1 MKKATHQQKI
11 FEQSYKEI
19 ETYKI
24 KLINFVIRFLK
35 RYYQLLLINDLQI
48 NALLR
53 QLEKDFKKYGIN
65 TPICKSCL
73 NLARFLAKKL
83 KQDTQETDGIILAT
97 LLMKRFE
104 KLRVY
109 QRFISLVNQEVRNK
123 EASVKEKIIR
133 QLTSYGIENREHFA
147 LVSKHLDSAIDH
159 IDFQGKL
166 YLLTNDLQESELLL
180 ASKLGI
186 TRTLASV
193 MHDKPYLITRPN
205 CRHYFITLS
214 ESDIGSKSVDTLLKE
229 NKMITKVGSRVIKNL
244 RNNTSI
250 KLNYYKEL
258 YKVRK
263 IPYLAKRIRK
273 LKELVE
279 K

>member
-65 TPICKSCL
+65 TPICKNCL
-73 NLARFLAKKL
+73 NLARFLALKL
-83 KQDTQETDGIILAT
+83 KQDTKELDGIILAT

-123 EASVKEKIIR
+123 EASVKEKVIR

-180 ASKLGI
+180 ARKIGI

-214 ESDIGSKSVDTLLKE
+214 ESDIGNKSVDTLLKE

-258 YKVRK
+258 YKVRRV
-263 IPYLAKRIRK
+263 PYLAKRIKK

>member
-35 RYYQLLLINDLQI
+35 RYYQLLLITDLQI

-65 TPICKSCL
+65 TPICKKCL
-73 NLARFLAKKL
+73 NLARFLVNKL
-83 KQDTQETDGIILAT
+83 KQDTKETDGIILAT

-123 EASVKEKIIR
+123 EASVKERVIR

-159 IDFQGKL
+159 LDFQGKL

-186 TRTLASV
+186 NKTLASV

-258 YKVRK
+258 YKVRRV
-263 IPYLAKRIRK
+263 PYLAKRIKK

>member
-35 RYYQLLLINDLQI
+35 RYYQLLLISDLQI

-65 TPICKSCL
+65 TPIYKNCL
-73 NLARFLAKKL
+73 NLARFLASKL
-83 KQDTQETDGIILAT
+83 KNDTQETDGIILAT

-123 EASVKEKIIR
+123 EASVKERVIR

-159 IDFQGKL
+159 IDFQGKI

-180 ASKLGI
+180 ANKLGI
-186 TRTLASV
+186 NKTLSSV

-214 ESDIGSKSVDTLLKE
+214 ESDIGNKSVDTLLKE

-258 YKVRK
+258 YKVRRV
-263 IPYLAKRIRK
+263 PYLASRIKK

>member
-35 RYYQLLLINDLQI
+35 RYYQLLLITDLQI

-65 TPICKSCL
+65 TPICKKCL
-73 NLARFLAKKL
+73 NLARFLASKL
-83 KQDTQETDGIILAT
+83 KHDTQETDGIILAT

-123 EASVKEKIIR
+123 EASVKERVIR

-159 IDFQGKL
+159 TDYQGKI

-186 TRTLASV
+186 NKTLSSV

-258 YKVRK
+258 YKVRRV
-263 IPYLAKRIRK
+263 PYLASRIKK

>member
-35 RYYQLLLINDLQI
+35 RYYQLLLISDLQI

-65 TPICKSCL
+65 TPICKKCL
-73 NLARFLAKKL
+73 NLARFLASKL
-83 KQDTQETDGIILAT
+83 KNDTQETDGIILAT

-123 EASVKEKIIR
+123 EASVKEKVIR

-159 IDFQGKL
+159 IDFQGKI

-180 ASKLGI
+180 ANKLGI
-186 TRTLASV
+186 NKTLASV

-214 ESDIGSKSVDTLLKE
+214 ESDIGNKSVDTLLKE

-258 YKVRK
+258 YKVRRV
-263 IPYLAKRIRK
+263 PYLASRIKK

>member
-35 RYYQLLLINDLQI
+35 RYYQLLLITDLQI

-65 TPICKSCL
+65 TPICKKCL
-73 NLARFLAKKL
+73 NLARFLALKL

-123 EASVKEKIIR
+123 EASVKERVIR

-159 IDFQGKL
+159 VNYQGKI

-180 ASKLGI
+180 ANKLGI
-186 TRTLASV
+186 NKTLASV

-214 ESDIGSKSVDTLLKE
+214 ESDIGNKSVDTLLKE

-258 YKVRK
+258 YKVRRV
-263 IPYLAKRIRK
+263 PYLASRIKK

>member
-35 RYYQLLLINDLQI
+35 RYYQLLLISDLQI

-65 TPICKSCL
+65 TPICKKCL
-73 NLARFLAKKL
+73 NLARFLANKL
-83 KQDTQETDGIILAT
+83 KQDTKETDGIILAT

-123 EASVKEKIIR
+123 ETSVKEKVIR

-159 IDFQGKL
+159 INYQGKI

-180 ASKLGI
+180 ARKLGI
-186 TRTLASV
+186 DRTLASV

-214 ESDIGSKSVDTLLKE
+214 ESDIGNKSVDTLLKE

-263 IPYLAKRIRK
+263 IPYLAKRIKK

>member
-1 MKKATHQQKI
+1 MKKATRQQKI

-35 RYYQLLLINDLQI
+35 RYYQLLLISTLQI

-65 TPICKSCL
+65 TPICKKCL
-73 NLARFLAKKL
+73 NLARFLANKL
-83 KQDTQETDGIILAT
+83 KQDTKELDGIILAT

-123 EASVKEKIIR
+123 EASVKERVIR

-159 IDFQGKL
+159 INYQGKI

-180 ASKLGI
+180 ANKLGI
-186 TRTLASV
+186 NKTLTSV

-258 YKVRK
+258 YKVRRV
-263 IPYLAKRIRK
+263 PYIASRIKK

>member
-35 RYYQLLLINDLQI
+35 RYYQLLLITDLQI

-65 TPICKSCL
+65 TPICKKCL
-73 NLARFLAKKL
+73 NLARFLANKL

-109 QRFISLVNQEVRNK
+109 QRFISLVNQEVRSK
-123 EASVKEKIIR
+123 EASVKERVIR

-159 IDFQGKL
+159 TDYQGKI

-186 TRTLASV
+186 NKTLSSV

-258 YKVRK
+258 YKVRRV
-263 IPYLAKRIRK
+263 PYLASRIKK

>member
-65 TPICKSCL
+65 TPIYKNCL
-73 NLARFLAKKL
+73 NLARFLASKL
-83 KQDTQETDGIILAT
+83 KHDTQETDGIILAT

-123 EASVKEKIIR
+123 EASVKEKVIR

-258 YKVRK
+258 YKVKK
-263 IPYLAKRIRK
+263 IPYLASRIKK

>member
-1 MKKATHQQKI
+1 MKKATRQQKI

-19 ETYKI
+19 ENYKI

-65 TPICKSCL
+65 TPICKNCL
-73 NLARFLAKKL
+73 NLARFLASKL
-83 KQDTQETDGIILAT
+83 KKDAQETDGIILAT

-109 QRFISLVNQEVRNK
+109 QRFIHLVNQEVRNK
-123 EASVKEKIIR
+123 EASVKEKVIR
-133 QLTSYGIENREHFA
+133 QFTSYGIENREHFA

-159 IDFQGKL
+159 IDFQGKI

-180 ASKLGI
+180 ANKLGI
-186 TRTLASV
+186 NKTLSSV

-214 ESDIGSKSVDTLLKE
+214 ESDIGNKSVDTLLKE

-263 IPYLAKRIRK
+263 IPYLASRIKK

>member
-65 TPICKSCL
+65 TPIYKNCL
-73 NLARFLAKKL
+73 NLARFLASKL
-83 KQDTQETDGIILAT
+83 KQVTQETDGIILAT

-123 EASVKEKIIR
+123 EASVKEKVIR

-186 TRTLASV
+186 NKTLASV

-258 YKVRK
+258 YKVKK
-263 IPYLAKRIRK
+263 IPYLASRIKK

>member
-35 RYYQLLLINDLQI
+35 RYYQLLLISDLQI

-65 TPICKSCL
+65 TPIYKNCL
-73 NLARFLAKKL
+73 NLARFLASKL
-83 KQDTQETDGIILAT
+83 KKETQETDGIILAT

-123 EASVKEKIIR
+123 EASVKEKVIR

-159 IDFQGKL
+159 IDFQGKI

-180 ASKLGI
+180 ANKLGI
-186 TRTLASV
+186 NKTLSSV

-214 ESDIGSKSVDTLLKE
+214 ESDIGNKSVDTLLKE

-258 YKVRK
+258 YKVRRV
-263 IPYLAKRIRK
+263 PYLASRIKK

>member
-19 ETYKI
+19 ENYKI

-35 RYYQLLLINDLQI
+35 RYYQLLLISDLQI

-123 EASVKEKIIR
+123 EANVKEKIIR

-186 TRTLASV
+186 NKTLASV

-258 YKVRK
+258 YKVRR
-263 IPYLAKRIRK
+263 IPYLAKRIKK

>member
-35 RYYQLLLINDLQI
+35 RYYQLLLISTLQI

-65 TPICKSCL
+65 TPICKKCL
-73 NLARFLAKKL
+73 NLARFLVNKL
-83 KQDTQETDGIILAT
+83 KQDTKETDGIILAT

-123 EASVKEKIIR
+123 EASVKERVIR

-159 IDFQGKL
+159 IDFQGKI

-180 ASKLGI
+180 ANKLGI
-186 TRTLASV
+186 NKTLASV

-214 ESDIGSKSVDTLLKE
+214 ESDIGNKSVDTLLKE

-258 YKVRK
+258 YKVRRV
-263 IPYLAKRIRK
+263 PYLASRIKK

>member
-48 NALLR
+48 NAILR

-258 YKVRK
+258 YKVRR
-263 IPYLAKRIRK
+263 IPYLAKRIKK

>member
-35 RYYQLLLINDLQI
+35 RYYQLLLISDLQI

-65 TPICKSCL
+65 TPICKKCL
-73 NLARFLAKKL
+73 NLARFLASKL
-83 KQDTQETDGIILAT
+83 KHDTQETDGIILAT

-123 EASVKEKIIR
+123 EASVKERIIR

-159 IDFQGKL
+159 LDFQGKI

-180 ASKLGI
+180 ANKLGI
-186 TRTLASV
+186 NKTLSSV

-214 ESDIGSKSVDTLLKE
+214 ESDIGNKSVDTLLKE

-258 YKVRK
+258 YKVRRV
-263 IPYLAKRIRK
+263 PYLASRIKK

>member
-1 MKKATHQQKI
+1 MKKATRQQKI

-19 ETYKI
+19 ENYKI
-24 KLINFVIRFLK
+24 KLLNFVIRFLK
-35 RYYQLLLINDLQI
+35 RYYQLLLISTLQI

-65 TPICKSCL
+65 TPIYKNCL
-73 NLARFLAKKL
+73 NLAHLLANKL
-83 KQDTQETDGIILAT
+83 KQDTQAT

-104 KLRVY
+104 KLKVY
-109 QRFISLVNQEVRNK
+109 ERFIKLVNQEVRNK
-123 EASVKEKIIR
+123 EASVKERIIK
-133 QLTSYGIENREHFA
+133 QFTSYGIENREHFA

-159 IDFQGKL
+159 EDYQGKL

-180 ASKLGI
+180 ARRLGI
-186 TRTLASV
+186 DKTLASV

-263 IPYLAKRIRK
+263 IPYLAKRIKK

>member
-1 MKKATHQQKI
+1 MKKATRQQKI

-19 ETYKI
+19 ENYKI
-24 KLINFVIRFLK
+24 KLLNFVIRFLK
-35 RYYQLLLINDLQI
+35 RYYQLLLISTLQI

-65 TPICKSCL
+65 TPICKNCL
-73 NLARFLAKKL
+73 NLAHLLANKL

-104 KLRVY
+104 KLKVY
-109 QRFISLVNQEVRNK
+109 ERFIKLVNQEVRNK
-123 EASVKEKIIR
+123 EASVKERIIK
-133 QLTSYGIENREHFA
+133 QFTSYGIENREHFS

-159 IDFQGKL
+159 EDYQGKL

-186 TRTLASV
+186 NRTLASV

-214 ESDIGSKSVDTLLKE
+214 ESDIGNKSVDTLLKE

-263 IPYLAKRIRK
+263 IPYLAKRIKK

>member
-35 RYYQLLLINDLQI
+35 RYYQLLLISDLQI

-65 TPICKSCL
+65 TPICKKCL
-73 NLARFLAKKL
+73 NLARFLASKL
-83 KQDTQETDGIILAT
+83 KQDTKGTDGIILAT

-109 QRFISLVNQEVRNK
+109 QRAISLVNQEVRNK
-123 EASVKEKIIR
+123 EASVKERIIR
-133 QLTSYGIENREHFA
+133 QLTSYGIENREHFV
-147 LVSKHLDSAIDH
+147 LVSKHFDSAIDH
-159 IDFQGKL
+159 ADYQGKI

-180 ASKLGI
+180 ARKIGI

-258 YKVRK
+258 YKVRRV
-263 IPYLAKRIRK
+263 PYLAGRIKK

>member
-1 MKKATHQQKI
+1 MKKATRQQKI

-19 ETYKI
+19 ENYKI
-24 KLINFVIRFLK
+24 KLLNFVIRFLK
-35 RYYQLLLINDLQI
+35 RYYQLLLISTLQI

-65 TPICKSCL
+65 TPIYKNCL
-73 NLARFLAKKL
+73 NLAHLLANKL

-104 KLRVY
+104 KLKVY
-109 QRFISLVNQEVRNK
+109 ERFIKLVNQEVRNK
-123 EASVKEKIIR
+123 EASVKERIIK
-133 QLTSYGIENREHFA
+133 QFTSYGIENREHFA

-159 IDFQGKL
+159 LNYQGKL

-186 TRTLASV
+186 NRTLASV

-263 IPYLAKRIRK
+263 IPYLAKRIKK

>member
-65 TPICKSCL
+65 TPICKNCL
-73 NLARFLAKKL
+73 NLARFLASKL
-83 KQDTQETDGIILAT
+83 KKDTQETDGIILAT

-123 EASVKEKIIR
+123 ETSVKERVIR

-180 ASKLGI
+180 ANKLGI

-214 ESDIGSKSVDTLLKE
+214 ESDIGNKSVDTLLKE

-258 YKVRK
+258 YKVRRV
-263 IPYLAKRIRK
+263 PYLAKRIKK

>member
-48 NALLR
+48 NELLR

-65 TPICKSCL
+65 TPICKKCL
-73 NLARFLAKKL
+73 NLARFLASKL
-83 KQDTQETDGIILAT
+83 KKDTQETDGIILAT

-123 EASVKEKIIR
+123 EANVKEKIIR

-159 IDFQGKL
+159 LDFQGKI

-180 ASKLGI
+180 ANKLGI
-186 TRTLASV
+186 NRTLSSV

-263 IPYLAKRIRK
+263 IPYLAKRIKK

>member
-1 MKKATHQQKI
+1 MKKATRQQKI

-19 ETYKI
+19 ENYKI
-24 KLINFVIRFLK
+24 KLLNFVIRFLK

-65 TPICKSCL
+65 TPICKNCL
-73 NLARFLAKKL
+73 NLARFLASKL

-109 QRFISLVNQEVRNK
+109 ERFIHLVNQEVRNK

-159 IDFQGKL
+159 LDFQGKL

-180 ASKLGI
+180 ARRLGI
-186 TRTLASV
+186 EKTLASV

-258 YKVRK
+258 YKVKK
-263 IPYLAKRIRK
+263 IPYLAKRIKK

>member
-1 MKKATHQQKI
+1 MKKATRQQKI

-19 ETYKI
+19 ENYKI

-35 RYYQLLLINDLQI
+35 RYYQLLLISDLQI

-53 QLEKDFKKYGIN
+53 QLEKDFKRYGIN
-65 TPICKSCL
+65 TPICKNCL
-73 NLARFLAKKL
+73 NLARFFASKL
-83 KQDTQETDGIILAT
+83 KQDTKETDGIILAT

-104 KLRVY
+104 KLKVY
-109 QRFISLVNQEVRNK
+109 ERFIHLVNQEVRSK
-123 EASVKEKIIR
+123 EASVKEKVIR

-159 IDFQGKL
+159 LDFQGKL

-180 ASKLGI
+180 ARRLGI
-186 TRTLASV
+186 EKTLASV

-250 KLNYYKEL
+250 KLDYYKEL

-263 IPYLAKRIRK
+263 IPYLAKRIKK

>member
-48 NALLR
+48 NAILR

-123 EASVKEKIIR
+123 EASVKERVIR

-214 ESDIGSKSVDTLLKE
+214 ESDIGNKSVDTLLKE

-263 IPYLAKRIRK
+263 IPYLAKRIKK

>member
-35 RYYQLLLINDLQI
+35 RYYQLLLISTLQI

-65 TPICKSCL
+65 TPICKKCL
-73 NLARFLAKKL
+73 NLARFLVNKL

-123 EASVKEKIIR
+123 EASVKEKVIR

-159 IDFQGKL
+159 LDFQGKL

-180 ASKLGI
+180 ANKLGI

-263 IPYLAKRIRK
+263 IPYLANRIKK

>member
-65 TPICKSCL
+65 TPICKNCL
-73 NLARFLAKKL
+73 NLARFLALKL
-83 KQDTQETDGIILAT
+83 KQDTKELDGIILAT

-123 EASVKEKIIR
+123 ETSVKERVIR

-180 ASKLGI
+180 ARKIGI

-214 ESDIGSKSVDTLLKE
+214 ESDIENKSVDTLLKE

-258 YKVRK
+258 YKVRRV
-263 IPYLAKRIRK
+263 PYLAKRIKK

>member
-19 ETYKI
+19 ENYKI

-83 KQDTQETDGIILAT
+83 KQDAQETDGIILAT

-159 IDFQGKL
+159 IEFQGKL

-258 YKVRK
+258 YKVRR
-263 IPYLAKRIRK
+263 IPYLAKRIKK

>member
-83 KQDTQETDGIILAT
+83 KQDIQETDGIILAT

-123 EASVKEKIIR
+123 EASVKERVIR

-258 YKVRK
+258 YKVRR
-263 IPYLAKRIRK
+263 IPYLAKRIKK

>member
-48 NALLR
+48 NAILR

-73 NLARFLAKKL
+73 NLARFLASKL
-83 KQDTQETDGIILAT
+83 KQDAQETDGIILAT

-123 EASVKEKIIR
+123 EASVKERVIR

-166 YLLTNDLQESELLL
+166 Y
-180 ASKLGI
+180 
-186 TRTLASV
+186 
-193 MHDKPYLITRPN
+193 
-205 CRHYFITLS
+205 
-214 ESDIGSKSVDTLLKE
+214 
-229 NKMITKVGSRVIKNL
+229 
-244 RNNTSI
+244 
-250 KLNYYKEL
+250 
-258 YKVRK
+258 
-263 IPYLAKRIRK
+263 
-273 LKELVE
+273 
-279 K
+279 

>member
-24 KLINFVIRFLK
+24 KLINFIIRFLK

-123 EASVKEKIIR
+123 EASVKERVIR

-258 YKVRK
+258 YKVRR
-263 IPYLAKRIRK
+263 IPYLTKRIKK

>member
-83 KQDTQETDGIILAT
+83 KQDIQETDGIILAT

-123 EASVKEKIIR
+123 EASVKERVIR

-263 IPYLAKRIRK
+263 IPYLAKRIKK

>member
-19 ETYKI
+19 ENYKI

-35 RYYQLLLINDLQI
+35 RYYQLLLISDLQI

-65 TPICKSCL
+65 TPIYKNCL
-73 NLARFLAKKL
+73 NLARFFASKL
-83 KQDTQETDGIILAT
+83 KQDTKETDGIILAT

-104 KLRVY
+104 KLKLY

-123 EASVKEKIIR
+123 EANVKERIIR

-159 IDFQGKL
+159 INYQGKI

-180 ASKLGI
+180 ANKLGI
-186 TRTLASV
+186 NRTLASV

-214 ESDIGSKSVDTLLKE
+214 ESDIENKSVDTLLKE
-229 NKMITKVGSRVIKNL
+229 NKMITKVGSSVIKNL

-263 IPYLAKRIRK
+263 TPYLASRIKK

>member
-1 MKKATHQQKI
+1 MKKAIHQQKI

-35 RYYQLLLINDLQI
+35 RYYQLLLISDLQI

-73 NLARFLAKKL
+73 NLARFLASKL

-123 EASVKEKIIR
+123 ETSVKEKVIR

-159 IDFQGKL
+159 IDFQGKI

-180 ASKLGI
+180 ASRLGI

-205 CRHYFITLS
+205 CRHYFITIS

-258 YKVRK
+258 YKVK
-263 IPYLAKRIRK
+263 KTPYLASRIKK

>member
-35 RYYQLLLINDLQI
+35 RYYQLLLIDDLQI

-73 NLARFLAKKL
+73 NLARFLASKL
-83 KQDTQETDGIILAT
+83 KQDAQETDGIILAT

-123 EASVKEKIIR
+123 EASVKERVIR

-180 ASKLGI
+180 ARKIGI

-258 YKVRK
+258 YKVRR
-263 IPYLAKRIRK
+263 IPYLAKRIKK

>member
-35 RYYQLLLINDLQI
+35 RYYQLLLISTLQI

-65 TPICKSCL
+65 TPICKKCL
-73 NLARFLAKKL
+73 NLARFLASKL
-83 KQDTQETDGIILAT
+83 KQDTKETDGIILAT

-123 EASVKEKIIR
+123 EASVKERVIR

-159 IDFQGKL
+159 LDFQGKL

-180 ASKLGI
+180 AKKIGI
-186 TRTLASV
+186 NKTLTSV

-214 ESDIGSKSVDTLLKE
+214 ESDIGDKSVDTLLKE

-263 IPYLAKRIRK
+263 IPYLAKRIKK

>member
-35 RYYQLLLINDLQI
+35 RYYQLLLISDLQI

-65 TPICKSCL
+65 TPICKKCL
-73 NLARFLAKKL
+73 NLARFLANKL

-123 EASVKEKIIR
+123 ETSVKERVIR

-159 IDFQGKL
+159 IDFQGKI

-180 ASKLGI
+180 ANKLGI
-186 TRTLASV
+186 NKTLTSV

-258 YKVRK
+258 YKVRRV
-263 IPYLAKRIRK
+263 PYLASRIKK

>member
-35 RYYQLLLINDLQI
+35 RYYQLLLITDLQI

-65 TPICKSCL
+65 TPICKKCL
-73 NLARFLAKKL
+73 NLARFLVNKL
-83 KQDTQETDGIILAT
+83 KQDTKETDGIILAT

-123 EASVKEKIIR
+123 EASVKERVIR

-159 IDFQGKL
+159 QDFQGKL

-180 ASKLGI
+180 ANKLGI
-186 TRTLASV
+186 NKTLSSV

-229 NKMITKVGSRVIKNL
+229 NKMLTKVGSRVIKNL

-258 YKVRK
+258 YKVRRV
-263 IPYLAKRIRK
+263 PYLASRIKK